1 MEAVVVG
8 DAKDN
13 ELLLSL
19 DCLLTVHKTSILQLL
34 VVVVVVAAAAVVVV
48 VVVLGNIVDEL
59 E

>member
-1 MEAVVVG
+1 MEVVVVG

-13 ELLLSL
+13 ELLMSL

-34 VVVVVVAAAAVVVV
+34 VVVVAVV

>member
-8 DAKDN
+8 DVKDN

-34 VVVVVVAAAAVVVV
+34 VVVVV
-48 VVVLGNIVDEL
+48 LGNIVDEL